1 MNSVLKGIDYLKN
14 KLNIKRSR
22 VLLRYRFYEQKACAP
37 DLGISTPQGLEWLST
52 INGWCS
58 KAVDNLADRLQFDGF
73 DDDTFEFQ
81 SMFDQNNPDIF
92 FDDAMLSALISSCCF
107 VLVTRGAGKTPD
119 AQQRIRF
126 QIIDG
131 SNATGIIDDYTKLLT
146 EGYAVLD
153 RDENDSVKSWAYCTP
168 GRTEIYVADQ
178 PDKPIAVETFDSPYC
193 ALVPI
198 IYRPDAKRQFGHSR
212 ISRACMDYAKS
223 AMRTIKRSEIAAEF
237 YSFPQKYATGLSDD
251 AEMLNSW
258 QASMSAMLTFTKDED
273 GERPTLGQFQAAS
286 FTPHLEQLKA
296 IASMFA
302 GETGLTLDDLGFVTS
317 NPSSAE
323 AIKAGHEGLRLT
335 ATKAQRCFS
344 VGFKNVGYMG
354 ACIRDERAYLR
365 EKIFETKVL
374 WKPTFEPDAQM
385 LSAIG
390 DGVLKLNQAFE
401 NGSGFID
408 EGRMRRLTGIE

>member
-1 MNSVLKGIDYLKN
+1 VKGIVYLKR
-14 KLNIKRSR
+14 KLVTKRTR
-22 VLLRYRFYEQKACAP
+22 VLLRYRFYEQKQEAP
-37 DLGISTPQGLEWLST
+37 DLGISTPEGLGWFT
-52 INGWCS
+52 TVNGWCA
-58 KAVDNLADRLQFDGF
+58 KAVDNLADRLQFDGWDNDNF
-73 DDDTFEFQ
+73 NFKQ
-81 SMFDQNNPDIF
+81 MFDQNNPDIF
-92 FDDAMLSALISSCCF
+92 YDDAMLSSLISACSF
-107 VLVTRGAGKTPD
+107 VLVTRGGENQVGKLV
-119 AQQRIRF
+119 RF
-126 QIIDG
+126 QVIDG
-131 SNATGIIDDYTKLLT
+131 SNATGIIDDYTKLMT

-153 RDENDSVKSWAYCTP
+153 RDDNDNVKSWAYCTP

-178 PDKPIAVETFDSPYC
+178 PDKPIAVETFNCKYC
-193 ALVPI
+193 ALVPV

-223 AMRTIKRSEIAAEF
+223 AMRTIKRSEISAEF
-237 YSFPQKYATGLSDD
+237 YSFPQKYATGLSED

-258 QASMSAMLTFTKDED
+258 QASMSALLTFTKDD
-273 GERPTLGQFQAAS
+273 NGDSPTLGQFQMAS

-323 AIKAGHEGLRLT
+323 AIKAGHESLRLT

-344 VGFKNVGYMG
+344 VGFKNVGYLG
-354 ACIRDERAYLR
+354 ACIRDDMNYLR
-365 EKIFETKVL
+365 EEIFETEAL
-374 WKPTFEPDAQM
+374 WKPTFEPDAAM

-401 NGSGFID
+401 AGDGFID
-408 EGRMRRLTGIE
+408 AEKMRRITGIE